1 MVQNHDFIYVCR
13 VLIVQLFN
21 RNSNTK
27 NQKES
32 NFVEKTF
39 GIEPMSA
46 VFADFNFAIK
56 GQNSENTFH
65 INTYSFI
72 NVKTSYPLRVANSQE
87 VVRRCN
93 VKKVFLEILQNSQ
106 EDTCARVSFFDKVAS
121 FRPEFPIRFTLH
133 YLPPPLLYF
142 CF

>member
-32 NFVEKTF
+32 NFMEKTF

-72 NVKTSYPLRVANSQE
+72 NVKASYPLRVANSQE

-93 VKKVFLEILQNSQ
+93 IKKVFLEILQNSQ
-106 EDTCARVSFFDKVAS
+106 EDTCARAS
-121 FRPEFPIRFTLH
+121 FLITLQ
-133 YLPPPLLYF
+133 P
-142 CF
+142 